1 MTLDDWIESVFPLSR
16 DTDWEAVFAD
26 PSSPFSADS
35 SGKLAGLI
43 GESVSISGISNYL
56 AELFPVL
63 LSSGTTE
70 AALTQ
75 FLDFSNSYQKKF
87 KNSFNWSYP
96 VTKALVHV
104 FGRSN
109 FLATR
114 LKRNPELALEL
125 LESPF
130 IYQKKKLVEM
140 EKGLRQKLEQQ
151 PKYSI
156 SEFKTALRCFKY
168 EEFLRITV
176 RDLAELCPFEETLEE
191 LSSVAICCLRESL
204 SFVTSHELGN
214 AEKSKKELMD
224 DGT

>member
-1 MTLDDWIESVFPLSR
+1 MTLDDWIKSVFPLSQ

-26 PSSPFSADS
+26 PSSPFSAEL
-35 SGKLAGLI
+35 SGKLAVLI
-43 GESVSISGISNYL
+43 EESVSISGISNYL
-56 AELFPVL
+56 AELLTVL

-75 FLDFSNSYQKKF
+75 FLDFSKSYQKKF

-96 VTKALVHV
+96 TTKALVHV

-140 EKGLRQKLEQQ
+140 EKGLRQKLEQ
-151 PKYSI
+151 
-156 SEFKTALRCFKY
+156 
-168 EEFLRITV
+168 
-176 RDLAELCPFEETLEE
+176 
-191 LSSVAICCLRESL
+191 
-204 SFVTSHELGN
+204 
-214 AEKSKKELMD
+214 
-224 DGT
+224 

>member
-1 MTLDDWIESVFPLSR
+1 MTLDEWIENLFPLSP
-16 DTDWEAVFAD
+16 DTGWEAVFAD
-26 PSSPFSADS
+26 HSSPFSAES
-35 SGKLAGLI
+35 PGKLAVLI
-43 GESVSISGISNYL
+43 EESVSISGISNYL

-63 LSSGTTE
+63 LSSGHTE

-75 FLDFSNSYQKKF
+75 FLDFSKSYQQKF
-87 KNSFNWSYP
+87 KKSFNWSHTL
-96 VTKALVHV
+96 TKPLVHV

-151 PKYSI
+151 PKYSL
-156 SEFKTALRCFKY
+156 SDFKTALR
-168 EEFLRITV
+168 
-176 RDLAELCPFEETLEE
+176 
-191 LSSVAICCLRESL
+191 
-204 SFVTSHELGN
+204 
-214 AEKSKKELMD
+214 
-224 DGT
+224 

>member
-1 MTLDDWIESVFPLSR
+1 MTLDGWIENLFPLSP
-16 DTDWEAVFAD
+16 DTDWVAVFAA
-26 PSSPFSADS
+26 PSSPFSAES
-35 SGKLAGLI
+35 SGKLAVLI
-43 GESVSISGISNYL
+43 EESVSILGISNYL

-63 LSSGTTE
+63 LSSGNSE

-75 FLDFSNSYQKKF
+75 FLDFSKSYQKKF

-96 VTKALVHV
+96 VTNALVHV

-140 EKGLRQKLEQQ
+140 EKG
-151 PKYSI
+151 
-156 SEFKTALRCFKY
+156 
-168 EEFLRITV
+168 
-176 RDLAELCPFEETLEE
+176 
-191 LSSVAICCLRESL
+191 
-204 SFVTSHELGN
+204 
-214 AEKSKKELMD
+214 
-224 DGT
+224 

>member
-1 MTLDDWIESVFPLSR
+1 MTLDDWIESLFPLST
-16 DTDWEAVFAD
+16 DTNWEAVFSD
-26 PSSPFSADS
+26 PSSPFSAES
-35 SGKLAGLI
+35 SGKLAVLI
-43 GESVSISGISNYL
+43 EESVSISGISNYL

-70 AALTQ
+70 VALTQ

-87 KNSFNWSYP
+87 KNRFNWSYP
-96 VTKALVHV
+96 ITKALVHV

-114 LKRNPELALEL
+114 LKRNPELALDL

-156 SEFKTALRCFKY
+156 SEFKTALRSFKY

-204 SFVTSHELGN
+204 SFVTSH
-214 AEKSKKELMD
+214 
-224 DGT
+224 